1 MRRLCVAILACYLV
15 ESLAFAPA
23 AALRSNVAIPTSGT
37 LISGARGGAH
47 YLAGGAGFG
56 GKLSTFNDAGL
67 SGEMQGRGAMR
78 HSLGH
83 GAGARRRRRSEG
95 VRGVAALSGQEA
107 ADATLSALSVWLP
120 DPVVRDVA
128 CTLGGTVGA
137 VGWLGVWT
145 WLAQKGLVDSKVSR
159 KVVHCGS
166 GPLFLLTWPLF
177 SNTYLTRAIASI
189 VPATNALR
197 LLKAGTSSGEKGKD
211 SGLVSA
217 ISRSGNPAEVLQGPF
232 VYTLVL
238 LASTAGGWLT
248 IPAISAVC
256 QMAAGDGMADLV
268 GRRWG
273 TVKWPWSET
282 KSVAGSAAFFVAAF
296 LATLGEIAWF
306 HAFGSLA
313 ISPEE
318 CVGRVAIISA
328 ACALVEL
335 IPLQRFLGIV
345 GDDNFS
351 VPIVG
356 AGLAMLL
363 FL

>member
-1 MRRLCVAILACYLV
+1 MMGM
-15 ESLAFAPA
+15 A
-23 AALRSNVAIPTSGT
+23 AVSG
-37 LISGARGGAH
+37 H
-47 YLAGGAGFG
+47 
-56 GKLSTFNDAGL
+56 
-67 SGEMQGRGAMR
+67 
-78 HSLGH
+78 
-83 GAGARRRRRSEG
+83 
-95 VRGVAALSGQEA
+95 EA
-107 ADATLSALSVWLP
+107 AGATLSALSVWLP
-120 DPVVRDVA
+120 DPIVRDVA

-145 WLAQKGLVDSKVSR
+145 WLASKGLIDSKVSR

-197 LLKAGTSSGEKGKD
+197 LLKAGTSSGDKGKD

-296 LATLGEIAWF
+296 VATLGEIAWF

-335 IPLQRFLGIV
+335 VPLQRFFGII

-363 FL
+363 FS